1 MKRFIFSLLVLIFTA
16 QLSYAQIP
24 VTDGALNFNTTANQ
38 ITNAVTW
45 GEQLLK
51 LKEQASILT
60 TTLKFVTDVS
70 SAIRD
75 VSYGKS
81 LVQRQFYIVDR
92 CSDIIGRADKFDVSS
107 ALHLERNITD
117 FLSTNNSLITLIN
130 STLTR
135 SFKMNDSE
143 RLKALMD
150 VKKEQDDLL
159 QKLYI
164 TEQIVNTSIAS
175 KEIIE
180 FQILK

>member
-1 MKRFIFSLLVLIFTA
+1 MKRFIFSLLVFISTL

-24 VTDGALNFNTTANQ
+24 VTDGALNMNTIANQ
-38 ITNAVTW
+38 FANAATW
-45 GEQLLK
+45 GEQLIQLK
-51 LKEQASILT
+51 NQAAILT
-60 TTLKFVTDVS
+60 TTLEYIKEVS

-81 LVQRQFYIVDR
+81 LIQRQYYIVDR
-92 CSDIIGRADKFDVSS
+92 CSSVIAHADKVDGSLASTLASNV
-107 ALHLERNITD
+107 TD